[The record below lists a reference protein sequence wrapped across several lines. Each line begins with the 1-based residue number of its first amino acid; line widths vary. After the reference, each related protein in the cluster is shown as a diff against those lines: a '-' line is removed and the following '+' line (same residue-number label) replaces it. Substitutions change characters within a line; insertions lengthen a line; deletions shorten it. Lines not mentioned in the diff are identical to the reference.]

1 MGFFGAKVP
10 LPWGP
15 HAGDV
20 GMRKNVEFIA
30 DWREKVGEDFPLM
43 VDCYMALDVQYT
55 AELCARLEPYG
66 VKWLEECLMPD
77 DYVAHKKLAKRME
90 AQGTKSFFATG
101 EHEYTRW
108 GYQQLI
114 EAGVGLL
121 QPDVMWMGGPT
132 EFAKVVALASANGV
146 PVVPHGCGV
155 YGYFMA
161 MAFNECPLAEFMIM
175 SENAD
180 SIDRTL
186 RYAT

>member
-1 MGFFGAKVP
+1 
-10 LPWGP
+10 
-15 HAGDV
+15 
-20 GMRKNVEFIA
+20 
-30 DWREKVGEDFPLM
+30 
-43 VDCYMALDVQYT
+43 
-55 AELCARLEPYG
+55 
-66 VKWLEECLMPD
+66 
-77 DYVAHKKLAKRME
+77 ME
-90 AQGTKSFFATG
+90 SMGTKSFFATG

-180 SIDRTL
+180 AIERKEFCHHAALDGSVERDNVANRCAAFRASLI
-186 RYAT
+186 YAYRAVCFAPRLCSAGCSKLWQCVSQRAPSGRWIHHAAA